1 MSEVEV
7 KRSYMCVYGG
17 GSSVALERVQ
27 YLDKG
32 IFIQAETLFPKI
44 GHLSHIFTK
53 GTKMVVNIG

>member
-1 MSEVEV
+1 
-7 KRSYMCVYGG
+7 MCVYGG